1 MEGSMKSILAASVVA
16 LLSTFPAF
24 AQTSGG
30 NTRMMMCQIM
40 PADSYE
46 DAETE
51 ATLEWKQLVAC
62 ADAYREQRQRELT
75 AAMPAKATQQS
86 GGAGTAD
93 LPPANV
99 GSEPRR

>member
-1 MEGSMKSILAASVVA
+1 MKSILAASVFA
-16 LLSTFPAF
+16 LLCTVPAF

-30 NTRMMMCQIM
+30 KMRMMMCTVT
-40 PADSYE
+40 PTDTYE

-75 AAMPAKATQQS
+75 AAMPAKAIEQS
-86 GGAGTAD
+86 GAAGAAD
-93 LPPANV
+93 LPPAGV